1 MSGYLIFNINVK
13 DPEGYKEYLNK
24 VTPIA
29 VSFGGKYI
37 VRAGEYQVL
46 EGEWKFPRTVVIKFP
61 SYDKALEFYNSEKYK
76 PIRMIRHK
84 NATSNAIIIKGT

>member
-29 VSFGGKYI
+29 ESFGGIYI

-46 EGEWKFPRTVVIKFP
+46 EGEWKFREPLLSSFP
-61 SYDKALEFYNSEKYK
+61 SYDKALEFYNSEK
-76 PIRMIRHK
+76 I
-84 NATSNAIIIKGT
+84 

>member
-29 VSFGGKYI
+29 ESFGGKYI

-61 SYDKALEFYNSEKYK
+61 SYDKAIDLV
-76 PIRMIRHK
+76 
-84 NATSNAIIIKGT
+84 IKTIGQIWDFNKIKLGLSFK

>member
-1 MSGYLIFNINVK
+1 MK

-29 VSFGGKYI
+29 ESFGGKYI

-61 SYDKALEFYNSEKYK
+61 SYDKAIDLV
-76 PIRMIRHK
+76 
-84 NATSNAIIIKGT
+84 IKTIGQIWDFNKI